1 MYVLIFVLVFNYIFA
16 PIIKMITGIVV
27 GFELPGDVWTLLQ
40 IGLGGYVVGR
50 SGESI
55 ARSLANKQPNKE

>member
-1 MYVLIFVLVFNYIFA
+1 MYVLIFVLVVNYIFA
-16 PIIKMITGIVV
+16 PIIKMITGAII

-50 SGESI
+50 SAESV
-55 ARSLANKQPNKE
+55 ARTLADKSKE